1 MHDTALPLG
10 LRVHP
15 ADLACLYLQLTTIR
29 LAGIV
34 DEAKKGRHFFGHEIK
49 GLERTR
55 QAEWDMILV
64 TRPDHID
71 KAIDT

>member
-1 MHDTALPLG
+1 
-10 LRVHP
+10 
-15 ADLACLYLQLTTIR
+15 LQLTTIR

-71 KAIDT
+71 KAIDTCF